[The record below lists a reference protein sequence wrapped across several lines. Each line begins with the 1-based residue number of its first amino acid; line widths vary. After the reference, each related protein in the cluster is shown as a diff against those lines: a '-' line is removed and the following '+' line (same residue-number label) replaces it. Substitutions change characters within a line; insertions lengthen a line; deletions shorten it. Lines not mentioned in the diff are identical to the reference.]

1 MKYLLYDFGSIQVG
15 YQFVMILR
23 IFLIPVYCECTEKL
37 SLLSLDLKLGADL
50 HTDILAVS
58 VIDQILERNDQIG

>member
-23 IFLIPVYCECTEKL
+23 IFLIPVYCKGAEKL